1 MSIPTLRK
9 TLYLFFLLLLPSLS
23 MMAQYAVSG
32 RVTDSSGAP
41 VEAAV
46 FSFIQS
52 PSGTSLQQGITDSN
66 GKLKAFV
73 EGEVQLYVS
82 CLGFKPYL
90 SAPFTV
96 AKAIELPPIQLT
108 DDTFT
113 LGDVVVVSEQQTPS
127 LKIEKGKMIFSPKNS
142 SITARGT
149 ALDVLRKT
157 PGVFVDGQNNISMGG
172 KNSVLVILNGRNTH
186 MQHDEL
192 VSLLKSTSS
201 SSVSSIE
208 VIQNP
213 SAQYDAEGSGGVIN
227 IIMEH
232 APHQGLSMI
241 MNNGLS
247 YWSRWRQNTELSVG
261 YTHKKLS
268 LYANYSHSMGSYNL
282 EYGMRR
288 IQNGKCYDSPTF
300 DTDKKK
306 SVSSNLN
313 IDYTFNSRHKLSARI
328 DINTLFGPGIT
339 NTITDIYN
347 AEDMKLEQTL
357 IAQND
362 YYRQKGNRYGG
373 NLFYVSTPREGE
385 RYSLDINYAWFDGCS
400 KNIQPNKYLSPEGE
414 ILSDRLYRS
423 GNFRNI
429 HIFAAA
435 YDQQHPILG
444 GELKAGVKYSSVN
457 ADNGAEFY
465 EIIDGQAYNDAS
477 QSNHFSYEEQ
487 IVAGY
492 LLYTRPL
499 GDHWTWEI
507 GLRGEGSFSTGHL
520 TSEVVSQNQTNHRNK
535 FDLFPSASIN
545 WEVGKSHHLTLSYT
559 KRIDRPAYQDLNPFE
574 YMLDELSCWRGNPF
588 LAPQKSHSV
597 GLDYTWRNTS
607 LSLSYTYVKDHK
619 AQITD
624 TVSTSKVMMIPRNV
638 GHRQQISLSG
648 YQRMNIVPWWKI
660 LLNLTGYYAANDI
673 AFDEHRKFNPSGFAG
688 IFSLQNTLHL
698 PWKVMMEL
706 NGSLYTRHPGAANEY
721 KRSSGYVDLGFS
733 RKFADNK
740 WSVSLAF
747 RDIFW
752 TSRWDDY
759 SAYGD
764 FKLWNWGKS
773 ESRRINLN
781 VTYRFGKMKSRDHS
795 NTIEEINRL

>member
-1 MSIPTLRK
+1 MSIPTMWK
-9 TLYLFFLLLLPSLS
+9 TLYLFFLLILQPISTMS
-23 MMAQYAVSG
+23 QYAVSG
-32 RVTDSSGAP
+32 RVVDSSGMP

-46 FSFIQS
+46 FSFIKLS
-52 PSGTSLQQGITDSN
+52 SGTSLQQGITDTN
-66 GKLKAFV
+66 GELKAFI

-90 SAPFTV
+90 SKPFNIVKNIDLST
-96 AKAIELPPIQLT
+96 IQLI
-108 DDTFT
+108 DDTVV
-113 LGDVVVVSEQQTPS
+113 LNDVVVVSEQQTPS

-142 SITARGT
+142 SITTGGT
-149 ALDVLRKT
+149 ALDVLSKT

-172 KNSVLVILNGRNTH
+172 KNSVLIILNGRNSH

-192 VSLLKSTSS
+192 ISLLKSTSS

-227 IIMEH
+227 IIMKQT
-232 APHQGLSMI
+232 PNQGFSMM

-261 YTHKKLS
+261 YTHNKLS
-268 LYANYSHSMGSYNL
+268 LYANYSHAMGSYNL

-313 IDYTFNSRHKLSARI
+313 IDYTFNSYHKLSARI

-347 AEDMKLEQTL
+347 ADDMKLEQTL

-362 YYRQKGNRYGG
+362 YYKQKGNRYGG
-373 NLFYVSTPREGE
+373 NLFYVATPREGE

-400 KNIQPNKYLSPEGE
+400 KNIQPNKYLSPDGE

-444 GELKAGVKYSSVN
+444 GELKSGVKYSLVN

-465 EIIDGQAYNDAS
+465 EIINGQAHNDAS
-477 QSNHFSYEEQ
+477 QSNHFSYKEQ
-487 IVAGY
+487 IMAGY
-492 LLYTRPL
+492 LLYTHQL
-499 GDHWTWEI
+499 NEHWTCEL
-507 GLRGEGSFSTGHL
+507 GLRGEGTFSTGHL
-520 TSEVVSQNQTNHRNK
+520 TSEIISQNQSNHRNK
-535 FDLFPSASIN
+535 FDLFPSVSIQWAADKN
-545 WEVGKSHHLTLSYT
+545 HNLTLSYT

-597 GLDYTWRNTS
+597 GLDYTCRNTS

-624 TVSTSKVMMIPRNV
+624 TVSTSKVMIIPRNV

-648 YQRMNIVPWWKI
+648 YQRINVVPWWKI
-660 LLNLTGYYAANDI
+660 SLNLTGYYVDNDI
-673 AFDEHRKFNPSGFAG
+673 AFDEYRKFHPSGFAG
-688 IFSLQNTLHL
+688 IFSMQNTIHL

-706 NGSLYTRHPGAANEY
+706 NGSLHTRHLGAANEY
-721 KRSSGYVDLGFS
+721 KRSSGYMDLGLS
-733 RKFADNK
+733 RNFANNK

-759 SAYGD
+759 STYGD

-773 ESRRINLN
+773 ESRRVNLN
-781 VTYRFGKMKSRDHS
+781 ITYRFGKQKSSSHD
-795 NTIEEINRL
+795 NIIEEINRL